1 MKSVLGGAR
10 KALGSWEAGLLV
22 LLAGVFVLNSSLSPY
37 FLDYYN
43 LIDSTLTFSEKALIV
58 LPMALLIISR
68 EIDVSVASIV
78 ALAAVLMGVAS
89 DLGADTPTLVAVG
102 LLTGLTAGLAN
113 GIIVSVLRVHS
124 IVVTIGTLSLFR
136 GIAVAIVGDGAYTK
150 FPASFAFFGRGY
162 VGNVLP
168 VEFVIYILATV
179 LFAIVLHASIVGRR
193 IYAIGANPA
202 AARYSG
208 ISLARYRIALFALT
222 GLMSGLAAVLL
233 TSRLG
238 SVRLNIATGWEL
250 QVITMV
256 VLGGVG
262 IAGGT
267 GTIIGVTLSVFLIGL
282 LSFGLSLI
290 NVPGIVLNIYVGL
303 LLIGAIA
310 IPNLTKIVASA
321 VLSRHKES

>member
-102 LLTGLTAGLAN
+102 LLTGLAAGLAN

-321 VLSRHKES
+321 FLSRHKES